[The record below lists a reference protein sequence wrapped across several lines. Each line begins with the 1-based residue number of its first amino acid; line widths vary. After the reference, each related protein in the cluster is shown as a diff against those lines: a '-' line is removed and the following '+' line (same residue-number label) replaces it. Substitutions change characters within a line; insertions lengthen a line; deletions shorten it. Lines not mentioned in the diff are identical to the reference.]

1 MFHAQILTLFPEFF
15 DSPLSCS
22 IPKRA
27 IEAGLA
33 RVDCIQMRDF
43 ATDRHR
49 TVDDAPYGG
58 GPGMVLK
65 PEPVVAAIREARR
78 RHADTRVVMLTPGGR
93 RFTQD
98 VALEYAASPGITL
111 LCGRYEGFDERI
123 CDYVD
128 EQLSL
133 GDYVL
138 SGGEPAALCV
148 LDAVIRLLPGV
159 LGSPESAVLDSFTEE
174 GILDWP
180 HYTRPEVF
188 EGKRVP
194 QVLLSG
200 NHAEI
205 ERWRREQARLRSEAR
220 RRLCEKAREE
230 TRKGAQGEDSGQGD

>member
-1 MFHAQILTLFPEFF
+1 MFHAHVLTLFPEFF
-15 DSPLSCS
+15 NSPLACS

-27 IEAGLA
+27 IAAGIA
-33 RVDCIQMRDF
+33 AVDCIQIRDF
-43 ATDRHR
+43 TTDKHR
-49 TVDDAPYGG
+49 TVDDSPYGG
-58 GPGMVLK
+58 GPGMVMK
-65 PEPVVAAIREARR
+65 PEPVVAAIHEARR
-78 RHADTRVVMLTPGGR
+78 RHPDTHVVMLTPSGEQ
-93 RFTQD
+93 FTQNK
-98 VALEYAASPGITL
+98 ALEYVDKGNLTI

-138 SGGEPAALCV
+138 SGGEPAAMCV

-180 HYTRPEVF
+180 HYTRPEEF

-194 QVLLSG
+194 DVLLSG

-205 ERWRREQARLRSEAR
+205 EKWRREQAAACSKKRL
-220 RRLCEKAREE
+220 
-230 TRKGAQGEDSGQGD
+230 DD

>member
-27 IEAGLA
+27 IATGLVA
-33 RVDCIQMRDF
+33 VDCIQIRDF
-43 ATDRHR
+43 ATDKHH
-49 TVDDAPYGG
+49 TVDDTPYGG
-58 GPGMVLK
+58 GPGMLMK
-65 PEPVVAAIREARR
+65 PDPVVASIRAARER
-78 RHADTRVVMLTPGGR
+78 QPDTHVVMLTPSGT
-93 RFTQD
+93 RFTQAK
-98 VALEYAASPGITL
+98 ALEYTEKTSVTL

-138 SGGEPAALCV
+138 SGGEPAAMCV
-148 LDAVIRLLPGV
+148 LDSVIRLLPDV
-159 LGSPESAVLDSFTEE
+159 LGSAESAVLDSFTEE

-188 EGKRVP
+188 EGKAVP
-194 QVLLSG
+194 PVLLSG
-200 NHAEI
+200 NHANI
-205 ERWRREQARLRSEAR
+205 ERWRREQAQQRSR
-220 RRLCEKAREE
+220 R
-230 TRKGAQGEDSGQGD
+230 SGQ

>member
-15 DSPLSCS
+15 ASPLACS

-33 RVDCIQMRDF
+33 AVDCMQIREF
-43 ATDRHR
+43 TSDRHR
-49 TVDDAPYGG
+49 TVDDTPYGG
-58 GPGMVLK
+58 GPGMVMK
-65 PEPVVAAIREARR
+65 PEPVVAAIREARQR
-78 RHADTRVVMLTPGGR
+78 RPATRVIMLTPSGQP
-93 RFTQD
+93 FTQEK
-98 VALEYAASPGITL
+98 ALDYADSADITL

-123 CDYVD
+123 VEYVD

-159 LGSPESAVLDSFTEE
+159 LGSAESAVLDSFSEE

-188 EGKRVP
+188 EGRRVP
-194 QVLLSG
+194 DVLLSG

-205 ERWRREQARLRSEAR
+205 EKWRREESRLRSAR
-220 RRLCEKAREE
+220 RR
-230 TRKGAQGEDSGQGD
+230 SS